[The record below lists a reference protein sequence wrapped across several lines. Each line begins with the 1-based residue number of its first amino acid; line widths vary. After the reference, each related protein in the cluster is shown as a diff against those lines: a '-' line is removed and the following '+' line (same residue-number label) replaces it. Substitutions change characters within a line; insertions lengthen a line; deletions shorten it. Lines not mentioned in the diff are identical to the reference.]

1 MAKYR
6 YQAVRALQPSP
17 EHRTTE
23 DMFSSSRIVRQYEL
37 GPSQARSARLRRS
50 TDAEPVD
57 ITNAERHVWG
67 EVSDGWRLLDSPQ
80 FSVIE
85 ARVPAGAREEWH
97 VHDSAT
103 QFFYVLEG
111 TARMQAAERTVDLTA
126 RRALRLFNAG
136 EAGTRFLVIITPN
149 MRGDASEG
157 PGDAAD
163 ARGRKLDTFARQK
176 SDAMPDSR

>member
-23 DMFSSSRIVRQYEL
+23 DMFRSSRIVRQYEL

-50 TDAEPVD
+50 TDAEPVH

-85 ARVPAGAREEWH
+85 ARVP
-97 VHDSAT
+97 T
-103 QFFYVLEG
+103 
-111 TARMQAAERTVDLTA
+111 
-126 RRALRLFNAG
+126 
-136 EAGTRFLVIITPN
+136 
-149 MRGDASEG
+149 EG